1 LRRWVRLKPMTAQA
15 FLLLALTLVVA
26 AADWLAVSTNKRP
39 VEYVC
44 KPLTMVLLIAV
55 ALRLDVSSNAV
66 LIAFVTALVFS
77 LIGDVFLMLPGEQWF
92 VFGLGAFL
100 VGHLAYVVGLW
111 GQGVALQA
119 FIVGLVVVGVS
130 FVALGL
136 RILRAVAKSDEAAL
150 LVPVA
155 LYVGVISLMV
165 ASAIGTRNPFA
176 IVGASLF
183 YSSDALIAWNKFVHD
198 YPWGRVAIMVTYHL
212 GQIGLVL
219 SMI

>member
-1 LRRWVRLKPMTAQA
+1 VTSQA

-26 AADWLAVSTNKRP
+26 AGDWLAVATGRRAG
-39 VEYVC
+39 EYLC
-44 KPLTMVLLIAV
+44 KPLTMVLLIAA

-66 LIAFVTALVFS
+66 LVAFVAALVFS
-77 LIGDVFLMLPGEQWF
+77 LIGDVFLMLPNERWF

-111 GQGVALQA
+111 CQGVSVEA
-119 FIVGLVVVGVS
+119 FVIGLIVVGVA
-130 FVALGL
+130 VVVLGR
-136 RILRAVAKSDEAAL
+136 RILRAVADSDEAEL
-150 LVPVA
+150 IVPVGV
-155 LYVGVISLMV
+155 YIGVISLMV

-183 YSSDALIAWNKFVHD
+183 YCSDALIAWNKFVKT
-198 YPWGRVAIMVTYHL
+198 YPWGRIAVIVTYHL

-219 SMI
+219 SMV